1 MITGKQAVALCAA
14 LALVWGCGQRQGEK
28 ESRVAF
34 ERTEE
39 LSATDS
45 VPIGQ
50 YGIYSPNRAI
60 YSGDSVWIEVSDK
73 SDFKMFVLNDDGR
86 LLAKGISEGKGR
98 GEVLGVTSMHRIG
111 GRTLVYDSN
120 KGVLSK
126 VECRD
131 STLALAP
138 LADGI
143 NLLDDA
149 VMLPDG
155 RVVTM
160 HIVGNYSY
168 AVADTSGDIT
178 DTLKYYPPKPDK
190 ATDFTN
196 ALAYT
201 GRSAFALGGKRFART
216 CPYDGGIDFFSTDGK
231 LAHLARQEEYPMD
244 YDVINMRQPVPTLS
258 KTTPVGYRSLT
269 ASGDVFYALFSMA
282 PASGATDEC
291 SEMRSFSSEGKPLC
305 KYTLDHKV
313 SCIAISPD
321 NTRMIAIGGTAG
333 GGTMMYRYTLRR

>member
-28 ESRVAF
+28 GSRVAF
-34 ERTEE
+34 ERTEK

-73 SDFKMFVLNDDGR
+73 SDFKMFVLSDDGR

-178 DTLKYYPPKPDK
+178 DTLKY
-190 ATDFTN
+190 
-196 ALAYT
+196 
-201 GRSAFALGGKRFART
+201 
-216 CPYDGGIDFFSTDGK
+216 
-231 LAHLARQEEYPMD
+231 
-244 YDVINMRQPVPTLS
+244 
-258 KTTPVGYRSLT
+258 
-269 ASGDVFYALFSMA
+269 AS
-282 PASGATDEC
+282 SG
-291 SEMRSFSSEGKPLC
+291 
-305 KYTLDHKV
+305 
-313 SCIAISPD
+313 
-321 NTRMIAIGGTAG
+321 
-333 GGTMMYRYTLRR
+333 